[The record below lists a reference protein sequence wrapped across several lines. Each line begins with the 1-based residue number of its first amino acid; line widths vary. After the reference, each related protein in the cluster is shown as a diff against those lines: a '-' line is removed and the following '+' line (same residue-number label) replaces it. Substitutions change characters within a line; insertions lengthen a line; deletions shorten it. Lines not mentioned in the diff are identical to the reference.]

1 MTEQTVFVVDDDEAV
16 RDSIKELVESVGLP
30 AETYKS
36 ATSFLDSYSED
47 RPGCLVLDVRMAK
60 MSGIV
65 LQRKLKERGCR
76 LPIVFVS
83 GHGDIDTAVSA
94 VKMGAVDF
102 IQKPY
107 HEHGLLDSINEALRL
122 DAENA
127 SEDQKSPSMES
138 HIASLTARERE
149 VMQLLLQG
157 FSNKHVARALNISP
171 RTVEVL
177 RRHVL
182 EKCGVKSVTELLA
195 QLGEIPQ

>member
-1 MTEQTVFVVDDDEAV
+1 
-16 RDSIKELVESVGLP
+16 
-30 AETYKS
+30 
-36 ATSFLDSYSED
+36 
-47 RPGCLVLDVRMAK
+47 VLDVRMAH
-60 MSGIV
+60 MSGIA
-65 LQRKLKERGCR
+65 LQRRLNELGCR

-107 HEHGLLDSINEALRL
+107 HEHGLLDSINEALTL
-122 DAENA
+122 GAVQTSNNEQ
-127 SEDQKSPSMES
+127 STTMES
-138 HIASLTARERE
+138 RIASLTARERE

-157 FSNKHVARALNISP
+157 LTNKHVARSLNISP
-171 RTVEVL
+171 RTVEVH

-195 QLGEIPQ
+195 QLGSNPAIK